1 LPIDTTLSKLEELLV
16 ALGSR
21 IASLGDTGPGAQP
34 TLRAIF
40 AVNNELGR
48 LARDDASLRP
58 ALVGLQMHLNLVTTE
73 VKRGRTAGASGAFKE
88 AEEAF
93 GLIKKD
99 YDARKSQKE
108 FISRRGQETR

>member
-1 LPIDTTLSKLEELLV
+1 MPVNTTLSKLERLL
-16 ALGSR
+16 AELGSQM
-21 IASLGDTGPGAQP
+21 ASLGDTSTGAQA

-73 VKRGRTAGASGAFKE
+73 VKRGRAAAARSAFKE
-88 AEEAF
+88 AVEVF

-99 YDARKSQKE
+99 HGAPKSQKE